1 MGNPMIRF
9 WTNPTR
15 ILRPGAGTGP
25 ASTLWEGKPR
35 GWFEVSCYRIVAE
48 PVILEI
54 SHDFPVLWIFFWI
67 YIMRLCF
74 FGRYRKATKQNEDS
88 MVNKRGTI
96 SLSWIRM
103 FVRTFPRHTKL
114 GWYPDAA
121 WHLALRTG
129 CKAEIGSSTCDVL
142 CGGNRWIPVMLVAN
156 RVLTW
161 G

>member
-1 MGNPMIRF
+1 MFFSHTGMVCVNPMIRF
-9 WTNPTR
+9 FESYAC
-15 ILRPGAGTGP
+15 AGTGP

-48 PVILEI
+48 AVILWRFP
-54 SHDFPVLWIFFWI
+54 HDFPVLWIFFWI

-74 FGRYRKATKQNEDS
+74 FCRYSKATKQNEDS

-103 FVRTFPRHTKL
+103 LLGHSPDIQNL

-121 WHLALRTG
+121 WHLALWTG
-129 CKAEIGSSTCDVL
+129 CEAEIGSSTCDVL
-142 CGGNRWIPVMLVAN
+142 CGGNRWM
-156 RVLTW
+156 W
-161 G
+161 C

>member
-114 GWYPDAA
+114 GVISRCCLTSCTVDCGQDVKQKSGAP
-121 WHLALRTG
+121 LAMSYAEATG
-129 CKAEIGSSTCDVL
+129 GSLWC
-142 CGGNRWIPVMLVAN
+142 
-156 RVLTW
+156 
-161 G
+161 